1 MAGDGSEHHPVPGNQ
16 GELVERHL
24 PLARALARRHRV
36 GDEPFEDVYQVACL
50 ALVRAVQRFDPARDV
65 AFSSFAVP
73 TITGEI
79 KRHYRDRT
87 WSVRVPRDL
96 HDLTMRVD
104 AAVRTLA
111 RTLGRQPTVAEI
123 ARVVG
128 ADHERILDALQAGD
142 ARRAVSLQAPRDG
155 DGLDAGTLGD
165 AIGADDAGY
174 DLVEHRLTL
183 ERLLCRLP
191 ACEREVLRLRF
202 EEDLQQ
208 AQIGARIGVSQMQ
221 VSRMLRRALGRLR
234 DEVEA
239 SGAAA

>member
-1 MAGDGSEHHPVPGNQ
+1 MAGDGSEHHAVRGNQ

-50 ALVRAVQRFDPARDV
+50 ALVRAVERFDPARDV

-79 KRHYRDRT
+79 KRHYRDGT

-96 HDLTMRVD
+96 HDLLMRVD
-104 AAVRTLA
+104 AAVRTLV
-111 RTLGRQPTVAEI
+111 RTLGRQPTVGEI
-123 ARVVG
+123 ARAVG
-128 ADHERILDALQAGD
+128 TGDERILEALQAGD
-142 ARRAVSLQAPRDG
+142 ARRAVSLQAPRDE
-155 DGLDAGTLGD
+155 DGPDAGTLAD
-165 AIGADDAGY
+165 AFGADDAGY

-202 EEDLQQ
+202 EENLQQ

-221 VSRMLRRALGRLR
+221 VSRMLRRAIHRLR
-234 DEVEA
+234 EEIEA
-239 SGAAA
+239 TGAAA